1 MPRIDTEHPGVA
13 SLEPKRVDW
22 VLSPIVEES
31 SSSSTGNDSASLK
44 DDEVQS
50 SDNVDEPI
58 DRPHNSCL
66 RVSLF
71 QTNWFSA
78 DTPNSYYRE
87 YLELDRDENGMISK
101 QELSLFRRQ

>member
-1 MPRIDTEHPGVA
+1 MPRWQELPQEAVIGPHNAWRLRCWGRQF
-13 SLEPKRVDW
+13 SLPVL
-22 VLSPIVEES
+22 VLSYPWLDAVH
-31 SSSSTGNDSASLK
+31 
-44 DDEVQS
+44 
-50 SDNVDEPI
+50 P
-58 DRPHNSCL
+58 DREGEQLRRALAKRACL

-101 QELSLFRRQ
+101 QELALFRRQ